1 MNKYKFL
8 IPVLLGL
15 GVGQLFAESERPL
28 KVVNRINV
36 GYSDNIYHT
45 ADGKGGSFVT
55 DVVDLS
61 FRAAFSDRTDFTL
74 KSQVTV
80 LNDDGGMDLYP
91 NLYAMLNHSVS
102 PRLLLSFSE
111 YFRSGDKSGTDT
123 KAVDKNA
130 RYNYFNNRVGASAD
144 YVLTRKDRLIGS
156 VSYDMLRH
164 DKEIETLDRTTVEG
178 GLTWSRELS
187 PQRTFSTLNLRQRRT
202 TYDNMIVDDPGVREY
217 LNDDA
222 YVDETEMSAG
232 LTHTFNQQWQGNV
245 EAGATYSQPNFPDA
259 NVTIIPAPTVLEEAA
274 NEATL
279 SPLFRAG
286 MVFSP
291 SPRTRL
297 SGNFSLSK
305 QASDGDGYGGQNT
318 TELSFVAQHDLTAK
332 LMAKAVLRFAN
343 TTYDAQEQVTANKA
357 NRTERTEDRMDL
369 EFMLTY
375 KLNRMNFIEMSVLHR
390 EKDSDED
397 DDSSWAENRASIG
410 WRLELN

>member
-1 MNKYKFL
+1 MSRCKLL
-8 IPVLLGL
+8 IPVLVGL
-15 GVGQLFAESERPL
+15 VAGQLFAESERPI
-28 KVVNRINV
+28 KVVNRINF
-36 GYSDNIYHT
+36 GYSDNIYRSPDREAGT
-45 ADGKGGSFVT
+45 FVT
-55 DVVDLS
+55 DVVDFSLRS
-61 FRAAFSDRTDFTL
+61 AFSDRTDFTL
-74 KSQVTV
+74 KSQFTL

-111 YFRSGDKSGTDT
+111 YFRSGDKSGTDVN
-123 KAVDKNA
+123 AVDKNK
-130 RYNYFNNRVGASAD
+130 RYNYFLNRVGASAD

-156 VSYDMLRH
+156 ANYEMQQH
-164 DKEIETLDRTTVEG
+164 DKEIETLDRTTVDA

-202 TYDNMIVDDPGVREY
+202 MYDKMMVDKPGQRVY
-217 LNDDA
+217 LSHDA
-222 YVDETEMSAG
+222 YVDETELSAG

-259 NVTIIPAPTVLEEAA
+259 DIFGFGIEKEP

-279 SPLFRAG
+279 NPLFRAG

-297 SGNFSLSK
+297 SGNFALSR
-305 QASDGDGYGGQNT
+305 QASDNDGYGGQNT
-318 TELSFVAQHDLTAK
+318 SELSFSAQHDLTAK
-332 LMAKAVLRFAN
+332 LMAKSTVRFAN

-357 NRTERTEDRMDL
+357 DRKDRTEDRMDL

-375 KLNRMNFIEMSVLHR
+375 KLNRMNFIELSALHR
-390 EKDSDED
+390 EKDSDIT
-397 DDSSWAENRASIG
+397 DSSWAENRVSVG